1 MIHVIEE
8 AFQVAVHGLGVTLG
22 RCLPHRPQR
31 IVCVATG
38 PVGVAVLAE
47 RFLEHPAQH
56 LGEGLLDH
64 PVQHRRDA

>member
-8 AFQVAVHGLGVTLG
+8 AFQVAVHRLGITRG
-22 RCLPHRPQR
+22 GSFPDRPHRVMR
-31 IVCVATG
+31 VVAF
-38 PVGVAVLAE
+38 PVGEAVSTE